1 MLCFKCLLC
10 EHVVIVVSNSEMD
23 YLGQCGILC
32 LKAAL
37 RSCGHFGQLLRERAF
52 CQQHCYVKMWSLWSA
67 YQREGYIGQ
76 YILLCF
82 KSCSVKMWSL
92 WSASQREGYL
102 GQYVVLCFKSWS
114 VKMWSLWSSSQ
125 REGYRGWYVL
135 IC

>member
-1 MLCFKCLLC
+1 MLLC

-82 KSCSVKMWSL
+82 ISCFVKMWSL
-92 WSASQREGYL
+92 WSVSQRGLSWATCSVMLKKLLREH
-102 GQYVVLCFKSWS
+102 VVI
-114 VKMWSLWSSSQ
+114 VVSLL
-125 REGYRGWYVL
+125 E
-135 IC
+135 I